1 MFFFRP
7 VLELTVLLPGML
19 LAYLP
24 VKTYLKLTPL
34 KLTCWMLPLL
44 TGICISGGLLC
55 YFLQISTKFVLPFM
69 LLVALLLYHNTLR
82 ISLWKSGS
90 IFFAV
95 CAVFACINSFSRAI
109 DAIIIAD
116 QTISSQTL
124 WFHTK
129 TCILYNLICL
139 SFVLAA
145 WFPAS
150 HTAKKLVEDENFA
163 QTWYIFWILPLL
175 FIGLN
180 LFIAPKYRNT
190 LYTGRILKI
199 YIVMSL
205 VLLLILILFYAMFL
219 LMANSLNRNVRLQQ
233 ENHLLTLQQ
242 TRYENLCNAIEGARQ
257 ARHDIRHQYLQLS
270 SLAEQGDLE
279 KIKDYIS
286 SAVSKIPSQD
296 LHFCENQATDSIVG
310 YYSALAARDQIPFL
324 SRLDLPAQMSID
336 EMDLCIILSN
346 LLENAIEASL
356 KTDPAR
362 RAISVTAYLHH
373 NHLLLLHV
381 ENAYDTQISEKN
393 HIFQSSKRCGNGVG
407 VQSVRHIAQKN
418 GGDSDFSYENG
429 IFTANIML
437 RLKPAEMQ

>member
-1 MFFFRP
+1 M
-7 VLELTVLLPGML
+7 
-19 LAYLP
+19 
-24 VKTYLKLTPL
+24 
-34 KLTCWMLPLL
+34 
-44 TGICISGGLLC
+44 
-55 YFLQISTKFVLPFM
+55 
-69 LLVALLLYHNTLR
+69 
-82 ISLWKSGS
+82 
-90 IFFAV
+90 
-95 CAVFACINSFSRAI
+95 
-109 DAIIIAD
+109 
-116 QTISSQTL
+116 
-124 WFHTK
+124 
-129 TCILYNLICL
+129 
-139 SFVLAA
+139 
-145 WFPAS
+145 
-150 HTAKKLVEDENFA
+150 
-163 QTWYIFWILPLL
+163 
-175 FIGLN
+175 
-180 LFIAPKYRNT
+180 APKYRNT

-242 TRYENLCNAIEGARQ
+242 TRYENLCNAIEEARQ

-296 LHFCENQATDSIVG
+296 LHLCENQAADSIIG

-437 RLKPAEMQ
+437 RLQPAEMQ

>member
-1 MFFFRP
+1 
-7 VLELTVLLPGML
+7 
-19 LAYLP
+19 
-24 VKTYLKLTPL
+24 
-34 KLTCWMLPLL
+34 
-44 TGICISGGLLC
+44 
-55 YFLQISTKFVLPFM
+55 
-69 LLVALLLYHNTLR
+69 
-82 ISLWKSGS
+82 
-90 IFFAV
+90 
-95 CAVFACINSFSRAI
+95 
-109 DAIIIAD
+109 
-116 QTISSQTL
+116 
-124 WFHTK
+124 
-129 TCILYNLICL
+129 
-139 SFVLAA
+139 
-145 WFPAS
+145 
-150 HTAKKLVEDENFA
+150 
-163 QTWYIFWILPLL
+163 
-175 FIGLN
+175 
-180 LFIAPKYRNT
+180 
-190 LYTGRILKI
+190 
-199 YIVMSL
+199 MSL

-242 TRYENLCNAIEGARQ
+242 TRYENLCNAIEEARQ

-324 SRLDLPAQMSID
+324 SRLDLPAQITID

-373 NHLLLLHV
+373 NHLLLLQV

-393 HIFQSSKRCGNGVG
+393 HIFQSSKRRGNGVG
-407 VQSVRHIAQKN
+407 VQSVRHIAKKN

-437 RLKPAEMQ
+437 RLQPTEMQ